1 MATEYKRMQQ
11 RNDTAANWSSIN
23 PVLAA
28 AEIGYDTTNKKF
40 KIGDGSTTWN
50 NLPYF
55 SGGSSYNEG
64 NGIDIQGGNIS
75 VDANT
80 SQFTFNN
87 GKLTIQTAGNNG
99 FPTNQVMNQ
108 TINTVL
114 GGVITQLQTI

>member
-1 MATEYKRMQQ
+1 MQQ

-108 TINTVL
+108 AINTVL